1 MYRLSIT
8 LLLVLL
14 NTLTLHAGDP
24 PGVVFVAGGAG
35 SMVNLA
41 GITKWSLR
49 QANSPLEVRDFDWSH
64 GKGRIVRDIQ
74 DIRHL
79 TQKADELAQQILNY
93 QASHPD
99 RQVYL
104 VGKSTGA
111 MIVLLAAEKLPLASV
126 ERIILL
132 SAAVSPNFDL
142 IPALRT
148 TRTEIVSFHSALD
161 IAVLNWGTSLVGTAD
176 RYYSPSAGLNG
187 FAIPTQTNNH
197 LDYQRLKQIEWS
209 PSKAWYGHLGG
220 HLGNGM
226 PLFLLYEVT
235 PYLRAEAK

>member
-1 MYRLSIT
+1 MCRVI
-8 LLLVLL
+8 LLLLL
-14 NTLTLHAGDP
+14 PLLHTLALHAGDA

-41 GITKWSLR
+41 GIMKWSLR
-49 QANSPLEVRDFDWSH
+49 QVNSPLEVRDFDWSH
-64 GKGRIVRDIQ
+64 GKGRVVQDIQ
-74 DIRHL
+74 DFRHI
-79 TQKADELAQQILNY
+79 TQKADELAQQILDY

-99 RQVYL
+99 RPVYL

-132 SAAVSPNFDL
+132 SPAVSPNYNL
-142 IPALRT
+142 TPALRT
-148 TRTEIVSFHSALD
+148 TRLEIVSFHSRLD
-161 IAVLNWGTSLVGTAD
+161 IPVLHWGTSLVGTAD
-176 RYYSPSAGLNG
+176 RYYTASAGLNG
-187 FAIPTQTNNH
+187 FTIPVATFE
-197 LDYQRLKQIEWS
+197 YQRLKQIEWS
-209 PSKAWYGHLGG
+209 PGKAWYGHLGG

-235 PYLRAEAK
+235 PYLRMERN

>member
-1 MYRLSIT
+1 MHRRKLT
-8 LLLVLL
+8 LLLILL
-14 NTLTLHAGDP
+14 NTLTLHAGES
-24 PGVVFVAGGAG
+24 PGVVFIAGGAG

-64 GKGRIVRDIQ
+64 GKGHVIRDIQ

-79 TQKADELAQQILNY
+79 VQKADELAQQILDY
-93 QASHPD
+93 QATHPD
-99 RQVYL
+99 RPVYL

-132 SAAVSPNFDL
+132 SPAVSPHYDL
-142 IPALRT
+142 VPALRT
-148 TRTEIVSFHSALD
+148 TRSEIVSFHSRLD
-161 IAVLNWGTSLVGTAD
+161 IAVLDWGTSLVGTAD

-187 FAIPTQTNNH
+187 FSIPAATWE
-197 LDYQRLKQIEWS
+197 YQRLKQIEWS

-235 PYLRAEAK
+235 PYLNVNRK

>member
-1 MYRLSIT
+1 MHRLFFT
-8 LLLVLL
+8 LVIILL
-14 NTLTLHAGDP
+14 NALALHAGDP

-35 SMVNLA
+35 SIANLA
-41 GITKWSLR
+41 GILRWSLR

-64 GKGRIVRDIQ
+64 GKGRVVRDIQ

-79 TQKADELAQQILNY
+79 TRKSDELAQQILDY

-99 RQVYL
+99 RPVYL

-111 MIVLLAAEKLPLASV
+111 MIVLLAAEKLPIASV

-132 SAAVSPNFDL
+132 SAAVSPNYDL
-142 IPALRT
+142 LPALRT
-148 TRTEIVSFHSALD
+148 TRTEIVSFHSPLD
-161 IAVLNWGTSLVGTAD
+161 IPVLNWGTSLVGTAD
-176 RYYSPSAGLNG
+176 RYYSPSAGLKG
-187 FAIPTQTNNH
+187 FTLPTQPNNNFE
-197 LDYQRLKQIEWS
+197 YQRLKQIEWS

-226 PLFLLYEVT
+226 PLFLLFEVA
-235 PYLRAEAK
+235 PYLDAARK